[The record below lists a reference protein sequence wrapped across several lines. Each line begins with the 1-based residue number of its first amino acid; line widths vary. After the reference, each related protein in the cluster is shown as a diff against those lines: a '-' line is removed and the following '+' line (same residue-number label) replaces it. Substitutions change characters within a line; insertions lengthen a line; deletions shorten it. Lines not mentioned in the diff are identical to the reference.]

1 MRKIRALV
9 AAAVTAFGLL
19 WGGLQVQAAQV
30 EGGKLT
36 SSLETVRK
44 GEELELTFAL
54 EGYSDIEKGICALKG
69 TLVLEPDIFTGVSQE
84 DFETVNSWEKL
95 FYNPDNGQFVLIRRD
110 GSRQAEEVFRLR
122 LTAGE
127 DIPAGEVA
135 VSVQGLSLSEGEEDL
150 HPGDASLTLSAVAQY
165 PGSEPEDE
173 MEAAGEREPSR
184 EMEAADETETEQE
197 GAAPQASDSI
207 RTGDPAA
214 ALLLPAGALFLS
226 VGAAGVILWE
236 IWRKRGNGR
245 RRILAG
251 SLVLV
256 SAAAL
261 TAGTVYA
268 FAGRGELNGD
278 GQTDY
283 TDVELLERHL
293 IGLETLPEDSRARAD
308 MNLDG
313 RLTVIDLAL
322 LIRKIEGELEYEVEL
337 SSVTEKFY
345 YEKGEQAELK
355 LQAKVS
361 HGASIEK
368 VTVDG
373 REYPAQ
379 AVEGTSVYT
388 VRPDGGEVAGVQTW
402 HVTEVL
408 LENGKR
414 VKTELT
420 EQTEVLKSH
429 PQVDGFLA
437 EEVTD
442 QGRMRV
448 SFHLADEDQAV
459 ESASF
464 EVLEEFL
471 TEPFFSEEAVRG
483 ENVFTLDLEENKLYK
498 AHVLVTYDRSS
509 GALDAGGNHGGSLS
523 VVKDVQMNLDYA
535 FTFGGM
541 RTGRED
547 GEQTS
552 LFSKGEPVALTF
564 ESSNGTRFRP
574 ERIRVNGTYY
584 PVSQAGDGYRALLD
598 GFDTAGEKEL
608 RAEQIVLENGRAFDL
623 TGDNLLQVT
632 VLRDMPQVREL
643 AAAEEAEDGQF
654 HVFFRLTDPDGALSA
669 SRVQIRKADGQIAGE
684 MAFTEEDLKEGVFDR
699 RISLLDRGLTDS
711 YAVQVRGDLAL
722 SEESD
727 EEQGRILGETTL
739 QAVTRAVVTESR
751 AVRPL
756 LEKGEEAELLFAMEH
771 NARSA
776 PSALVID
783 HLEVPAEAV
792 EGGLWKVSVPAP
804 EQAGVHPFTLSQ
816 IVFEDGATANLETEV
831 RAEVL
836 KDRPA
841 VESLTWEKTGKDE
854 LSVCFALTD
863 EDGALLEGTVQIE
876 EEGGQRL
883 LDQPVSA
890 GENQAQAA
898 LTARESYVI
907 TVTADY
913 DRATGELEEAS
924 GSGQYR
930 DEVLCKEAVTI
941 SRDALELKDIKSQR
955 LYYAGESGSSE
966 VKVLDITGGL
976 PKDTDNYYA
985 VIEMESMPDFYGGIS
1000 SFRRDVASGRVYAV
1014 LDQEELVQYSGDGT
1028 RAAEHAFPV
1037 AYRDEKGEVPLVT
1050 GAGELFQRM
1059 AADPGGK
1066 FELTEDLDA
1075 SDISG
1080 DVPAVAGTFT
1090 GELDGNGFRIR
1101 NLPTSLFQTLSGA
1114 NIHDLVIEDAQVT
1127 GQRGGIL
1134 ADAVLNRSL
1143 VERVF
1148 LVDSSISN
1156 SVDGMGAFVGRL
1168 SQSTIR
1174 ESASLQVAVRGLVA
1188 VGGIVG
1194 KTESGALIEDCY
1206 VTGQVQGTY
1215 DHPSLGARTG
1225 GIAGWHGGGTIRR
1238 CYTQARIIAPAKKGN
1253 GGLIGGPDKGDPRIE
1268 HSISMSTGAG
1278 YRIAGFDVLGN
1289 VTEVYEYAG
1298 SDSSTNITEAN
1309 RDQVKETDAI
1319 YDRAL
1324 YEETL
1329 GFDSDVWDLDGM
1341 AHGKRPALQGAP
1353 VMENQHGIPSYDSVT
1368 LHPDYDPGREVAYS
1382 NMAKLMPLSDT
1393 RLWVEQGNRLPDS
1406 DPLVAG
1412 KIRLVLPLDG
1422 KGELVTG
1429 IQRSGPEEVRTVRLA
1444 LESGER
1450 LEYPVFFRR
1459 LTGNVAA
1466 LYQVEGRSHGY
1477 QFPRYVSDMDPSFLS
1492 GIAASA
1498 AAWDYAS
1505 DISALTE
1512 EEESR
1517 LYGDYYN
1524 EKIKADMV
1532 GMLEKLFS
1540 SGDRYPTYSSHP
1552 AVRELARER
1561 MEDAE
1566 RLKRSLYAYNYYDK
1580 WYRISYGGVYL
1591 SELLFFHG
1599 DQIAKDMTAE
1609 TLTDQLL
1616 SAPAGQRDTNQAHA
1630 FYSSVLKNH
1639 TGQELTDFLGSLSAG
1654 IAGYED
1660 PNDWFSDS
1668 FAGVLVEQ
1676 AAQGDEKGLIRWRVW
1691 DNLCGLEERRK
1702 SLVLHILTAP
1712 QEDMY
1717 MISVPSQLLVGSM
1730 NRYPEYLVKDGRER
1744 ERIRQTAKAYAEK
1757 MGIFYGVSSR
1767 WMSSAARQ
1775 LNSFVNVQYDTRL
1788 GFPGGGAVSPGIQ
1801 EKGTTA
1807 DPVMKWVYEAGHMLS
1822 ALNDSAAVADGSIVI
1837 WMHTPA
1843 LGTSDYIFFTFSHET
1858 AHNQD
1863 GRYFYGGAGRRKGTG
1878 GEAHADGNIAQ
1889 EMRDGIMVFN
1899 ISRVNDMGTEMTNNF
1914 SYERIDS
1921 AEKVHSYYRE
1931 MFDTGYALDYLA
1943 AQAFFQLTPRQ
1954 QAAVAVTAEHT
1965 PGGEDSMSTV
1975 YRRLTEEEAAS
1986 MDLRSME
1993 ALWDNRI
2000 SIRTGASYPEKVG
2013 TATDGSY
2020 GFEPFYTMNWYQ
2032 SHNDQGSPDTH
2043 SFKRLGQE
2051 MLGLAGY
2058 EKGYMV
2064 YMSAL
2069 SENDLDALRKITG
2082 DPGITWESYKL
2093 GRYREAAQRVDEIPY
2108 FDKDEIIARFRA
2120 AFEEDAANGNTERST
2135 DLKRTLYGIVKR
2147 VTGDFSQGGIY
2158 QSPAVHTVSSAEEL
2172 VRLAADNPYGYYRLE
2187 ENLDFGGLEL
2197 SGGSYIPERFMGVLD
2212 GNGHQITGLQGP
2224 LFGNLQYT
2232 LVRNLTILSEEGS
2245 DVQDL
2250 LAGRSGR
2257 VLLENVT
2264 VETGT
2269 EEDGTAENE
2278 AVEDKAA
2285 ENETV
2290 GNGAAENMT
2299 EEGAAAEDEAI
2310 KEPDSIGPDAGGTQD
2325 SDKAGEEM
2333 PGEETI
2339 DKSP

>member
-110 GSRQAEEVFRLR
+110 GSRQAEAVFRLR

-165 PGSEPEDE
+165 PGTEPEDE

-184 EMEAADETETEQE
+184 ETEAADETETEQE

-236 IWRKRGNGR
+236 IWRKSGNGR

-313 RLTVIDLAL
+313 RLTVTDLAL

-442 QGRMRV
+442 QDRMRV

-552 LFSKGEPVALTF
+552 LFSKGEPVALIF

-955 LYYAGESGSSE
+955 LYYAGENGSSE

-1000 SFRRDVASGRVYAV
+1000 SFRRDVDSGRVYAV
-1014 LDQEELVQYSGDGT
+1014 LDQEELIQYGTDGT

-1050 GAGELFQRM
+1050 GAGELFQKM

-1075 SDISG
+1075 SGISG
-1080 DVPAVAGTFT
+1080 DAPAVAGTFT

-1156 SVDGMGAFVGRL
+1156 SVDGMGAFAGRL

-1268 HSISMSTGAG
+1268 YSISMSTGAG

-1422 KGELVTG
+1422 RGELVTG

-1450 LEYPVFFRR
+1450 LEYPVSFRR

-1630 FYSSVLKNH
+1630 FYSSVLKNY

-2020 GFEPFYTMNWYQ
+2020 GFESFYTMNWYQ

-2187 ENLDFGGLEL
+2187 EDLDFGDLEL

-2285 ENETV
+2285 ENEQKYREGTV
-2290 GNGAAENMT
+2290 GEILLKGRLIQRKGGRTWRQVRAAPTCGKSTGACPT
-2299 EEGAAAEDEAI
+2299 GSWRGTCEE
-2310 KEPDSIGPDAGGTQD
+2310 S
-2325 SDKAGEEM
+2325 
-2333 PGEETI
+2333 
-2339 DKSP
+2339 

>member
-1 MRKIRALV
+1 M
-9 AAAVTAFGLL
+9 
-19 WGGLQVQAAQV
+19 
-30 EGGKLT
+30 
-36 SSLETVRK
+36 
-44 GEELELTFAL
+44 
-54 EGYSDIEKGICALKG
+54 
-69 TLVLEPDIFTGVSQE
+69 
-84 DFETVNSWEKL
+84 
-95 FYNPDNGQFVLIRRD
+95 
-110 GSRQAEEVFRLR
+110 
-122 LTAGE
+122 
-127 DIPAGEVA
+127 
-135 VSVQGLSLSEGEEDL
+135 
-150 HPGDASLTLSAVAQY
+150 
-165 PGSEPEDE
+165 
-173 MEAAGEREPSR
+173 
-184 EMEAADETETEQE
+184 
-197 GAAPQASDSI
+197 
-207 RTGDPAA
+207 
-214 ALLLPAGALFLS
+214 
-226 VGAAGVILWE
+226 
-236 IWRKRGNGR
+236 
-245 RRILAG
+245 
-251 SLVLV
+251 
-256 SAAAL
+256 
-261 TAGTVYA
+261 
-268 FAGRGELNGD
+268 
-278 GQTDY
+278 
-283 TDVELLERHL
+283 
-293 IGLETLPEDSRARAD
+293 
-308 MNLDG
+308 
-313 RLTVIDLAL
+313 
-322 LIRKIEGELEYEVEL
+322 
-337 SSVTEKFY
+337 
-345 YEKGEQAELK
+345 
-355 LQAKVS
+355 
-361 HGASIEK
+361 
-368 VTVDG
+368 
-373 REYPAQ
+373 
-379 AVEGTSVYT
+379 
-388 VRPDGGEVAGVQTW
+388 
-402 HVTEVL
+402 
-408 LENGKR
+408 
-414 VKTELT
+414 
-420 EQTEVLKSH
+420 
-429 PQVDGFLA
+429 
-437 EEVTD
+437 
-442 QGRMRV
+442 
-448 SFHLADEDQAV
+448 
-459 ESASF
+459 
-464 EVLEEFL
+464 
-471 TEPFFSEEAVRG
+471 
-483 ENVFTLDLEENKLYK
+483 
-498 AHVLVTYDRSS
+498 
-509 GALDAGGNHGGSLS
+509 
-523 VVKDVQMNLDYA
+523 
-535 FTFGGM
+535 
-541 RTGRED
+541 
-547 GEQTS
+547 
-552 LFSKGEPVALTF
+552 
-564 ESSNGTRFRP
+564 
-574 ERIRVNGTYY
+574 
-584 PVSQAGDGYRALLD
+584 
-598 GFDTAGEKEL
+598 
-608 RAEQIVLENGRAFDL
+608 
-623 TGDNLLQVT
+623 
-632 VLRDMPQVREL
+632 
-643 AAAEEAEDGQF
+643 
-654 HVFFRLTDPDGALSA
+654 
-669 SRVQIRKADGQIAGE
+669 
-684 MAFTEEDLKEGVFDR
+684 
-699 RISLLDRGLTDS
+699 
-711 YAVQVRGDLAL
+711 
-722 SEESD
+722 
-727 EEQGRILGETTL
+727 
-739 QAVTRAVVTESR
+739 
-751 AVRPL
+751 
-756 LEKGEEAELLFAMEH
+756 
-771 NARSA
+771 
-776 PSALVID
+776 
-783 HLEVPAEAV
+783 
-792 EGGLWKVSVPAP
+792 
-804 EQAGVHPFTLSQ
+804 
-816 IVFEDGATANLETEV
+816 
-831 RAEVL
+831 
-836 KDRPA
+836 
-841 VESLTWEKTGKDE
+841 
-854 LSVCFALTD
+854 
-863 EDGALLEGTVQIE
+863 
-876 EEGGQRL
+876 
-883 LDQPVSA
+883 
-890 GENQAQAA
+890 
-898 LTARESYVI
+898 
-907 TVTADY
+907 
-913 DRATGELEEAS
+913 
-924 GSGQYR
+924 
-930 DEVLCKEAVTI
+930 
-941 SRDALELKDIKSQR
+941 
-955 LYYAGESGSSE
+955 
-966 VKVLDITGGL
+966 
-976 PKDTDNYYA
+976 
-985 VIEMESMPDFYGGIS
+985 
-1000 SFRRDVASGRVYAV
+1000 
-1014 LDQEELVQYSGDGT
+1014 
-1028 RAAEHAFPV
+1028 
-1037 AYRDEKGEVPLVT
+1037 
-1050 GAGELFQRM
+1050 
-1059 AADPGGK
+1059 
-1066 FELTEDLDA
+1066 
-1075 SDISG
+1075 
-1080 DVPAVAGTFT
+1080 
-1090 GELDGNGFRIR
+1090 
-1101 NLPTSLFQTLSGA
+1101 
-1114 NIHDLVIEDAQVT
+1114 
-1127 GQRGGIL
+1127 
-1134 ADAVLNRSL
+1134 
-1143 VERVF
+1143 
-1148 LVDSSISN
+1148 
-1156 SVDGMGAFVGRL
+1156 
-1168 SQSTIR
+1168 
-1174 ESASLQVAVRGLVA
+1174 
-1188 VGGIVG
+1188 
-1194 KTESGALIEDCY
+1194 
-1206 VTGQVQGTY
+1206 
-1215 DHPSLGARTG
+1215 
-1225 GIAGWHGGGTIRR
+1225 
-1238 CYTQARIIAPAKKGN
+1238 
-1253 GGLIGGPDKGDPRIE
+1253 
-1268 HSISMSTGAG
+1268 
-1278 YRIAGFDVLGN
+1278 
-1289 VTEVYEYAG
+1289 
-1298 SDSSTNITEAN
+1298 
-1309 RDQVKETDAI
+1309 
-1319 YDRAL
+1319 
-1324 YEETL
+1324 
-1329 GFDSDVWDLDGM
+1329 
-1341 AHGKRPALQGAP
+1341 
-1353 VMENQHGIPSYDSVT
+1353 
-1368 LHPDYDPGREVAYS
+1368 
-1382 NMAKLMPLSDT
+1382 
-1393 RLWVEQGNRLPDS
+1393 
-1406 DPLVAG
+1406 AG

-1422 KGELVTG
+1422 RGELVTG

-1450 LEYPVFFRR
+1450 LEYPVSFRR

-1524 EKIKADMV
+1524 EKIKADME

-1965 PGGEDSMSTV
+1965 PGGEASMSTV

-2020 GFEPFYTMNWYQ
+2020 GFESFYTMNWYQ

-2187 ENLDFGGLEL
+2187 EDLDFGGLEL

>member
-226 VGAAGVILWE
+226 VGAAGVILWG

-313 RLTVIDLAL
+313 RLTVTDLAL

-388 VRPDGGEVAGVQTW
+388 VRPDGGEVAGVKTW

-509 GALDAGGNHGGSLS
+509 GALDAEGNHGGSLS

-584 PVSQAGDGYRALLD
+584 PVSQAEDGYSALLD

-608 RAEQIVLENGRAFDL
+608 RAEQVVLENGRAFDL
-623 TGDNLLQVT
+623 TGDNLLWVT

-643 AAAEEAEDGQF
+643 AAAEKAEDGQF

-669 SRVQIRKADGQIAGE
+669 RTVQIKKADGQIAGE
-684 MAFTEEDLKEGVFDR
+684 MAFTEEDLEEGVFDK
-699 RISLLDRGLTDS
+699 RIQLTDRGLTDS

-751 AVRPL
+751 IGRPL

-776 PSALVID
+776 PEAFVID
-783 HLEVPAEAV
+783 HLEVPAVQMPE
-792 EGGLWKVSVPAP
+792 GLWKAAVPAP
-804 EQAGVHPFTLSQ
+804 EQAGVHAFALSQ
-816 IVFEDGATANLETEV
+816 IVFEDGATADLETEV

-841 VESLTWEKTGKDE
+841 VEALTWEKTGKDE
-854 LSVCFALTD
+854 LSVRFALTD

-1000 SFRRDVASGRVYAV
+1000 SFRRDVDSGRVYAV

-1037 AYRDEKGEVPLVT
+1037 AYRDEKGKCPWSQ
-1050 GAGELFQRM
+1050 A
-1059 AADPGGK
+1059 PG
-1066 FELTEDLDA
+1066 
-1075 SDISG
+1075 SS
-1080 DVPAVAGTFT
+1080 
-1090 GELDGNGFRIR
+1090 FRGWPQIR
-1101 NLPTSLFQTLSGA
+1101 
-1114 NIHDLVIEDAQVT
+1114 
-1127 GQRGGIL
+1127 
-1134 ADAVLNRSL
+1134 
-1143 VERVF
+1143 VEN
-1148 LVDSSISN
+1148 SS
-1156 SVDGMGAFVGRL
+1156 
-1168 SQSTIR
+1168 
-1174 ESASLQVAVRGLVA
+1174 
-1188 VGGIVG
+1188 
-1194 KTESGALIEDCY
+1194 
-1206 VTGQVQGTY
+1206 
-1215 DHPSLGARTG
+1215 
-1225 GIAGWHGGGTIRR
+1225 
-1238 CYTQARIIAPAKKGN
+1238 
-1253 GGLIGGPDKGDPRIE
+1253 
-1268 HSISMSTGAG
+1268 
-1278 YRIAGFDVLGN
+1278 
-1289 VTEVYEYAG
+1289 
-1298 SDSSTNITEAN
+1298 
-1309 RDQVKETDAI
+1309 
-1319 YDRAL
+1319 
-1324 YEETL
+1324 
-1329 GFDSDVWDLDGM
+1329 
-1341 AHGKRPALQGAP
+1341 
-1353 VMENQHGIPSYDSVT
+1353 
-1368 LHPDYDPGREVAYS
+1368 
-1382 NMAKLMPLSDT
+1382 
-1393 RLWVEQGNRLPDS
+1393 
-1406 DPLVAG
+1406 
-1412 KIRLVLPLDG
+1412 
-1422 KGELVTG
+1422 
-1429 IQRSGPEEVRTVRLA
+1429 
-1444 LESGER
+1444 
-1450 LEYPVFFRR
+1450 
-1459 LTGNVAA
+1459 
-1466 LYQVEGRSHGY
+1466 
-1477 QFPRYVSDMDPSFLS
+1477 
-1492 GIAASA
+1492 
-1498 AAWDYAS
+1498 
-1505 DISALTE
+1505 
-1512 EEESR
+1512 
-1517 LYGDYYN
+1517 
-1524 EKIKADMV
+1524 
-1532 GMLEKLFS
+1532 
-1540 SGDRYPTYSSHP
+1540 
-1552 AVRELARER
+1552 
-1561 MEDAE
+1561 
-1566 RLKRSLYAYNYYDK
+1566 
-1580 WYRISYGGVYL
+1580 
-1591 SELLFFHG
+1591 
-1599 DQIAKDMTAE
+1599 
-1609 TLTDQLL
+1609 
-1616 SAPAGQRDTNQAHA
+1616 
-1630 FYSSVLKNH
+1630 
-1639 TGQELTDFLGSLSAG
+1639 
-1654 IAGYED
+1654 
-1660 PNDWFSDS
+1660 
-1668 FAGVLVEQ
+1668 
-1676 AAQGDEKGLIRWRVW
+1676 
-1691 DNLCGLEERRK
+1691 
-1702 SLVLHILTAP
+1702 
-1712 QEDMY
+1712 
-1717 MISVPSQLLVGSM
+1717 
-1730 NRYPEYLVKDGRER
+1730 
-1744 ERIRQTAKAYAEK
+1744 
-1757 MGIFYGVSSR
+1757 
-1767 WMSSAARQ
+1767 
-1775 LNSFVNVQYDTRL
+1775 
-1788 GFPGGGAVSPGIQ
+1788 
-1801 EKGTTA
+1801 
-1807 DPVMKWVYEAGHMLS
+1807 
-1822 ALNDSAAVADGSIVI
+1822 
-1837 WMHTPA
+1837 
-1843 LGTSDYIFFTFSHET
+1843 
-1858 AHNQD
+1858 
-1863 GRYFYGGAGRRKGTG
+1863 
-1878 GEAHADGNIAQ
+1878 
-1889 EMRDGIMVFN
+1889 
-1899 ISRVNDMGTEMTNNF
+1899 
-1914 SYERIDS
+1914 
-1921 AEKVHSYYRE
+1921 
-1931 MFDTGYALDYLA
+1931 
-1943 AQAFFQLTPRQ
+1943 
-1954 QAAVAVTAEHT
+1954 
-1965 PGGEDSMSTV
+1965 
-1975 YRRLTEEEAAS
+1975 
-1986 MDLRSME
+1986 
-1993 ALWDNRI
+1993 
-2000 SIRTGASYPEKVG
+2000 
-2013 TATDGSY
+2013 
-2020 GFEPFYTMNWYQ
+2020 
-2032 SHNDQGSPDTH
+2032 
-2043 SFKRLGQE
+2043 
-2051 MLGLAGY
+2051 
-2058 EKGYMV
+2058 
-2064 YMSAL
+2064 
-2069 SENDLDALRKITG
+2069 
-2082 DPGITWESYKL
+2082 
-2093 GRYREAAQRVDEIPY
+2093 
-2108 FDKDEIIARFRA
+2108 
-2120 AFEEDAANGNTERST
+2120 
-2135 DLKRTLYGIVKR
+2135 
-2147 VTGDFSQGGIY
+2147 
-2158 QSPAVHTVSSAEEL
+2158 
-2172 VRLAADNPYGYYRLE
+2172 
-2187 ENLDFGGLEL
+2187 
-2197 SGGSYIPERFMGVLD
+2197 
-2212 GNGHQITGLQGP
+2212 
-2224 LFGNLQYT
+2224 
-2232 LVRNLTILSEEGS
+2232 
-2245 DVQDL
+2245 
-2250 LAGRSGR
+2250 
-2257 VLLENVT
+2257 
-2264 VETGT
+2264 
-2269 EEDGTAENE
+2269 
-2278 AVEDKAA
+2278 
-2285 ENETV
+2285 
-2290 GNGAAENMT
+2290 
-2299 EEGAAAEDEAI
+2299 
-2310 KEPDSIGPDAGGTQD
+2310 
-2325 SDKAGEEM
+2325 
-2333 PGEETI
+2333 
-2339 DKSP
+2339 